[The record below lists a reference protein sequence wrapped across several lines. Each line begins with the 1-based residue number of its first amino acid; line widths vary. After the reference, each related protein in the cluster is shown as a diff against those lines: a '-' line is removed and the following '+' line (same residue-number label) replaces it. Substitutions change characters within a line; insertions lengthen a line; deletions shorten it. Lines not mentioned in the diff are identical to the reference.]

1 MMIGLNSKQF
11 NINQYFVIIISTL
24 TYRYISDIKTV
35 KVTLMDLYEKNN

>member
-24 TYRYISDIKTV
+24 TCRYISDIKL
-35 KVTLMDLYEKNN
+35 KLTLMDLYEKNN

>member
-11 NINQYFVIIISTL
+11 NINQYFVIIISIL
-24 TYRYISDIKTV
+24 TCRYISEMKTV

>member
-11 NINQYFVIIISTL
+11 NINQYFVIITSTL
-24 TYRYISDIKTV
+24 TCRYISDIKTV

>member
-11 NINQYFVIIISTL
+11 NINQYFVIIISIL
-24 TYRYISDIKTV
+24 TCRYISDIKL

>member
-24 TYRYISDIKTV
+24 TYRYISDIKL